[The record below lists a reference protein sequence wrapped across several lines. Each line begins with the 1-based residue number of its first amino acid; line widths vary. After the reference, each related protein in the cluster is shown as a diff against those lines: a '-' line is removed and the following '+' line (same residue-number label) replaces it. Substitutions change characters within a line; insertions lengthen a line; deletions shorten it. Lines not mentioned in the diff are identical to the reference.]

1 MSVIIT
7 YVCHDYGII
16 ELKSNSGG
24 YCTQLSEKNLW
35 GWGGARN
42 DVTGAKTKLHK
53 KKYYEIRELSRM
65 RWT

>member
-35 GWGGARN
+35 GGGGEKN
-42 DVTGAKTKLHK
+42 DVTEEKTKLHK
-53 KKYYEIRELSRM
+53 KKNYEKRELRRM
-65 RWT
+65 K